1 MSLVVPV
8 VLTCTPLARQIPIL
22 APATR
27 KFCMLSAVLAWHAPY
42 SVSRPIG
49 VQRPRPSRGRPGMS
63 ERAQFLGGA
72 TISRSLIGE
81 GCGLAEFLLSRAS
94 DAPLLGAGSDV
105 ECKQTG
111 TDLWECQM
119 PQIGM
124 IGFTVKPV
132 LTVLL
137 ERSGTSSLCI
147 RVESAQIYLLYPGA
161 SNAQLLQGCVID
173 SANKVTW
180 SASEGGWLLTTD
192 LELRVGVELPRTFL
206 LPRASVERPASAIL
220 RQFCAM
226 QCNQFL
232 LSLEQSYKAWARTQ
246 DLGLAPSSLA
256 GAPTLRAVD

>member
-1 MSLVVPV
+1 
-8 VLTCTPLARQIPIL
+8 
-22 APATR
+22 
-27 KFCMLSAVLAWHAPY
+27 
-42 SVSRPIG
+42 
-49 VQRPRPSRGRPGMS
+49 MS

-81 GCGLAEFLLSRAS
+81 GCGLADFLLSRAS

-246 DLGLAPSSLA
+246 DLGLAPSPLA